1 MRKGAGLAMM
11 AAGQKDA
18 LIQKWG
24 VASIEEARPCF
35 EKMTILRDN
44 LDALLTSNDLKG
56 LP

>member
-1 MRKGAGLAMM
+1 MM

-18 LIQKWG
+18 LIAKWG
-24 VASIEEARPCF
+24 VASIEEARPCW

-44 LDALLTSNDLKG
+44 LSALLDANDLKS